1 MNRGSNPCAR
11 TIWYHGGKAD
21 AVDLK
26 STVRRT
32 WGFKSLWYYQVM
44 KKPSKKKQRNA
55 FAVQANTRGSS
66 GPMRNK
72 KDKRK
77 NGKNKQQEYLNENY

>member
-1 MNRGSNPCAR
+1 MNPRIG
-11 TIWYHGGKAD
+11 
-21 AVDLK
+21 
-26 STVRRT
+26 VRIPAPEP
-32 WGFKSLWYYQVM
+32 VM
-44 KKPSKKKQRNA
+44 KKNPSKKQRNA

-77 NGKNKQQEYLNENY
+77 NGKNKQQEYLSETY